1 MDNLTNALV
10 STIISKDSLFALVS
24 ESNDK
29 GSLYVAGKVIAC
41 GNLTNE
47 VVESCIDPYPVYS
60 DMFGVWKSES
70 DGSKQILIDPESL
83 MIFRNDE
90 PIFSDYDDS
99 SWKIKS
105 VDKKNNIVI
114 IQRTTAS
121 GSTEYNRLTK
131 ISDTRIK
138 IETSSNINSFGQPE
152 YYNPDLVVEGASY
165 SVVDEFSD
173 EILNNITDNNFVD
186 LDNVPEENMLSIE
199 TVNEILGADPGIDF
213 RNLVD
218 PEKLYSQKLI
228 IRVCKVKTAGK
239 SFNIGIGV
247 ALGKSAAIKALVK
260 KKGKAVVKKMLTQ
273 SIARK
278 LKSMGAKK
286 LVKAAPAAAAIAIE
300 AIDYDFGIRIAKYID
315 SIDPKPNNGYIE
327 VSN

>member
-1 MDNLTNALV
+1 
-10 STIISKDSLFALVS
+10 
-24 ESNDK
+24 
-29 GSLYVAGKVIAC
+29 
-41 GNLTNE
+41 
-47 VVESCIDPYPVYS
+47 
-60 DMFGVWKSES
+60 
-70 DGSKQILIDPESL
+70 
-83 MIFRNDE
+83 
-90 PIFSDYDDS
+90 
-99 SWKIKS
+99 
-105 VDKKNNIVI
+105 
-114 IQRTTAS
+114 
-121 GSTEYNRLTK
+121 
-131 ISDTRIK
+131 
-138 IETSSNINSFGQPE
+138 
-152 YYNPDLVVEGASY
+152 
-165 SVVDEFSD
+165 
-173 EILNNITDNNFVD
+173 
-186 LDNVPEENMLSIE
+186 MLSIE

-213 RNLVD
+213 RSLVD